1 MDSASGFDSVPSGDR
16 RLQQAADAPA
26 GENGHRFGDGE
37 VEEWARPEIGMKNFS
52 KAGRAG
58 GWVYNVWNWEGK
70 AEIPVGW
77 NRAAL
82 A

>member
-1 MDSASGFDSVPSGDR
+1 M
-16 RLQQAADAPA
+16 
-26 GENGHRFGDGE
+26 
-37 VEEWARPEIGMKNFS
+37 EEWARPEIGMKNFS